1 MQRHQRVDADAK
13 ADGDGGKQVLDGE
26 DEGECRHGVLA
37 DLRHKQAVYDVIK
50 GVDQHRDDVGQG
62 HGDQQRE
69 DRPLFHKGVVHGEKA
84 PFRVEGE
91 LRRDAKKPHNG
102 FCTIVWRKIADDC
115 KNPHDILGTTA
126 YHKRGGFVK
135 CKV

>member
-26 DEGECRHGVLA
+26 DEGERRHGVLA
-37 DLRHKQAVYDVIK
+37 DLRHKQAVYDIIK

-69 DRPLFHKGVVHGEKA
+69 DRPLFHKGIVHGEKA
-84 PFRVEGE
+84 PFRVEGDTAGRKKATQW
-91 LRRDAKKPHNG
+91 LLHHCVAKNS
-102 FCTIVWRKIADDC
+102 
-115 KNPHDILGTTA
+115 
-126 YHKRGGFVK
+126 
-135 CKV
+135 